1 MTEQA
6 QHSATALD
14 TVKLALGAA
23 IVAAGI
29 AAFYLLSAQ
38 PIWLRWL
45 LVLAALA
52 AGTLVGLQSYQ
63 GKEFSTFVQSSR
75 IELRKVVWP
84 SRQETAQVTVVVLV
98 MIVVLGLFFW
108 GLDSLLGFLTRW
120 LLGRGG

>member
-6 QHSATALD
+6 QHGATALD
-14 TVKLALGAA
+14 TVKLAAGAA
-23 IVAAGI
+23 IAAAGI

-38 PIWLRWL
+38 PIWLRWI

-52 AGTLVGLQSYQ
+52 AGTLTGLQSHQ
-63 GKEFSTFVQSSR
+63 GKEFSIFVQSSR
-75 IELRKVVWP
+75 VELRKIVWP
-84 SRQETAQVTVVVLV
+84 NRQETAQVTLVVLV
-98 MIVVLGLFFW
+98 MIATLGLFFW